1 MEPRSYVATMLAGA
15 AAGALPRILTHPL
28 DTCKARI
35 QVRTPS
41 ASAKLRGG
49 LIAELVH
56 SARSEGV
63 RSLYRG
69 FPTAFWG
76 AAPAGCLYFG
86 CYEACKDALSPYVG
100 PAGSGSAAT
109 AHLLAGLVA
118 EAASCVLWV
127 PIDVVKERLQV
138 QSTLWKE
145 AGAGTANANAGGAP
159 PRGKSMLL
167 YRGNVDAFASIIS
180 NEGVRGLYRGYGA
193 TLLSFGPFSAIFFML
208 NEQFKAAWVRW
219 SGLDLQ
225 GKGPEA
231 LLYPTL
237 CFASSGAAAGSIA
250 AFITNPMDMAKLRLQ
265 VQRGAIAANAANAAA
280 STAAASASAT
290 ANSATA
296 SSTTFST
303 SWPQYKSLLDGMT
316 QIVRKEGA
324 AALFKGAFARVAFQ
338 APTTTIAIT
347 SFETLRLQ
355 FEKVV

>member
-231 LLYPTL
+231 LRYPTL
-237 CFASSGAAAGSIA
+237 CFLRRRRRLDRCFRHKPNGHGEAAPASPARRDCGKRGKCRGEHCSCECERNCEQRNCLLHHLLHLLASVQKSIGRHDPDRAKRRGGGA
-250 AFITNPMDMAKLRLQ
+250 L
-265 VQRGAIAANAANAAA
+265 
-280 STAAASASAT
+280 
-290 ANSATA
+290 
-296 SSTTFST
+296 
-303 SWPQYKSLLDGMT
+303 
-316 QIVRKEGA
+316 
-324 AALFKGAFARVAFQ
+324 
-338 APTTTIAIT
+338 
-347 SFETLRLQ
+347 
-355 FEKVV
+355 